1 MFDAVS
7 TGVTRHEDEMRVT
20 PFFCKKCMIFFSKS
34 KTLRKAV
41 SKFPYS
47 VDSSCVQAYLTAQ
60 AGVLPQSITGNT
72 WHTTQKSRFHF
83 HLIKEKKDKNM
94 NDSHLNVSAW
104 RIWQLAWCSNWSSS
118 HRKLWQKEQRKIL
131 PPAQKSPWIMFRMS
145 RLDGRKCKGQR
156 LPTVIPNSSV
166 TLDALGISEGTCTGV
181 GAQTFPAVAHPGFT
195 EVTHCPLV
203 VKKKTEQIVIWPYLK
218 QFCDLFNVYLKKNT
232 STSILRDAHNC
243 TITVEL
249 LKTKKRELQQILFA
263 HTTYNTSNVIQ
274 TKCHTCF
281 IYFLGHNTNILWKA
295 TTIHCWTL
303 FFMYKLVTLSA
314 LLEQCSNTLEFVEF
328 ATDYSTFFW
337 FKSDLSD
344 QCLFV

>member
-1 MFDAVS
+1 MTHIWMFPLEEFGSSPDAQ
-7 TGVTRHEDEMRVT
+7 TDHPRTE
-20 PFFCKKCMIFFSKS
+20 
-34 KTLRKAV
+34 
-41 SKFPYS
+41 
-47 VDSSCVQAYLTAQ
+47 SC
-60 AGVLPQSITGNT
+60 
-72 WHTTQKSRFHF
+72 
-83 HLIKEKKDKNM
+83 
-94 NDSHLNVSAW
+94 
-104 RIWQLAWCSNWSSS
+104 
-118 HRKLWQKEQRKIL
+118 
-131 PPAQKSPWIMFRMS
+131 
-145 RLDGRKCKGQR
+145 GRKNSGKFFPLHKRAPELCLGWADWMEENAKGRQR